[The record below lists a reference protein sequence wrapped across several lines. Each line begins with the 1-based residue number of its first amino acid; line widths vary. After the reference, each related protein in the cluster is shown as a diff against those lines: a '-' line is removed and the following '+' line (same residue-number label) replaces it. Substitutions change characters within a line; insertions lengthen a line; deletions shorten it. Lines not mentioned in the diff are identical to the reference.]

1 MLIVTMAANGERF
14 EQVLACLGCENIAP
28 VNDYHFIAS
37 DSAGETTITTLND
50 YSRWTEPAFALLSRL
65 ATLHPRDLRAPEPGT
80 HLRSTIYLGRNF
92 ETARPIERLD
102 ARIVEGSLHASMEDE
117 FGMRRGR
124 QAARKRYAH
133 PLDMLEHAARLALW
147 LVDAEPLIPPPL
159 TEVPIRHDDNGGGPP
174 YVLATD
180 IPDFPRRFFEQ
191 RRLGCAVP
199 MPGAYYASDWW
210 RFIGGRP

>member
-14 EQVLACLGCENIAP
+14 EQVLACLGCEQVAP

-65 ATLHPRDLRAPEPGT
+65 ATLHPRDPGAAKPGT
-80 HLRSTIYLGRNF
+80 HLRSTIYLGSNL

-102 ARIVEGSLHASMEDE
+102 ARIVEGNLHASIEDD

-124 QAARKRYAH
+124 QAARKRYEH
-133 PLDMLEHAARLALW
+133 PLDMLEHAARLAIW
-147 LVDAEPLIPPPL
+147 HADVEPPIPPPL
-159 TEVPIRHDDNGGGPP
+159 TEVPIRGDDGHP
-174 YVLATD
+174 YVLAAD
-180 IPDFPRRFFEQ
+180 IPAFPRRFFEQ
-191 RRLGCAVP
+191 RRLGCTVP
-199 MPGAYYASDWW
+199 MTGAYYASDW
-210 RFIGGRP
+210 RQFIGGRP